1 MKDNGGT
8 SFFYYRYSLDF
19 IQLSPRFVCL
29 GLPWIIDREEVLAV
43 AIANAVSNGFW
54 QWIFLCNRAVE
65 SVAVRYGVIT
75 ITYPSDFEG
84 FVKW

>member
-1 MKDNGGT
+1 MD
-8 SFFYYRYSLDF
+8 
-19 IQLSPRFVCL
+19 
-29 GLPWIIDREEVLAV
+29 
-43 AIANAVSNGFW
+43 
-54 QWIFLCNRAVE
+54 FLCNRAVE